1 MKAGKTACSVP
12 DTYPARTARKRTR
25 TVRQRLV
32 RLAPSCSDY
41 TAEDRSDHLGRR
53 KALLFGAELEVR
65 IQLSPAQ
72 SQVRTSPSSS
82 LIATFYLAPRGRE
95 RAMPDLEVTHGWS
108 VQRPGGRPVREPANG
123 IGKPAP
129 HGHAVVIVLSGE
141 FPGACGAFLDSL
153 SPYRLSIRLAARQMS
168 ISGITGTDCTLWIAI
183 PLT

>member
-1 MKAGKTACSVP
+1 
-12 DTYPARTARKRTR
+12 
-25 TVRQRLV
+25 
-32 RLAPSCSDY
+32 
-41 TAEDRSDHLGRR
+41 
-53 KALLFGAELEVR
+53 
-65 IQLSPAQ
+65 
-72 SQVRTSPSSS
+72 
-82 LIATFYLAPRGRE
+82 
-95 RAMPDLEVTHGWS
+95 MPDLEVTHGWS

-123 IGKPAP
+123 IGDPAP